1 MKMMIFFIK
10 FRLMALR
17 SINSTYKH
25 SNSDSR
31 FFDVA
36 RVLLRLAGPLI
47 LGQVAVV
54 GMTVTDIY
62 MAGQVNADTL
72 AALQL
77 GGSIWS
83 MINLIVIGIMIANSP
98 IIGNHWGA
106 QQFDKVRLQFQQ
118 ILWLALPI
126 GLLVIGAVFSGI
138 QMLSHLDISEN
149 VYQIAKGYLS
159 PFLITGF
166 MFPAFFAFRTTFE
179 GMGDTRPVLVFNSAA
194 FFLNAVLDYGL
205 VFGKFG
211 LPEMGGVGAAWA
223 TVIVMAFLLTCM
235 ATYGQKSKT
244 TRGLKLYNHF
254 SGPNIKRLRE
264 ILRLGIPIS
273 LNIAAEFSFFAI
285 IPFMI
290 AHLGAAVVGAHA
302 IAINIDSLAFM
313 VPLGIAQA
321 LTIKV
326 SHAQGRGNPS
336 EARIFCIA
344 GFKLVLILG
353 LTMSALKIL
362 FRHDIAAI
370 FTTDPEIQI
379 LAANL
384 FLFAAA
390 LGAVDCLQMSCSG
403 ALRGYKDARIP
414 LVIQITAFWVIAF
427 PIAYSIALTDY
438 WGDPLGIYGFWIG
451 TVIAASIAAIS
462 LLIRWNKISRRAINN
477 LMEERSNNP
486 P

>member
-1 MKMMIFFIK
+1 MT
-10 FRLMALR
+10 LR
-17 SINSTYKH
+17 YVNSTHKH
-25 SNSDSR
+25 STSNSG
-31 FFDVA
+31 FLNIA

-77 GGSIWS
+77 GGSMWS
-83 MINLIVIGIMIANSP
+83 MINLIIIGIMIANSP

-106 QQFDKVRLQFQQ
+106 QQIDKVRAQFQQ

-126 GLLVIGAVFSGI
+126 GLLAVGAVFFGI

-194 FFLNAVLDYGL
+194 FLLNAFLDYGL

-211 LPEMGGVGAAWA
+211 FPQMGGVGAAWA
-223 TVIVMAFLLTCM
+223 TVIVMAFLLSCM
-235 ATYGQKSKT
+235 ATYGQRSKT
-244 TRGLKLYNHF
+244 TKGLKLYHDF
-254 SGPNIKRLRE
+254 SGPNIKQLKE
-264 ILRLGIPIS
+264 TLRLGIPIS

-326 SHAQGRGNPS
+326 SHAIGRGNPL
-336 EARIFCIA
+336 EARVFCLA

-353 LTMSALKIL
+353 LTMSTLKIL

-370 FTTDPEIQI
+370 FSTDTEIQI

-384 FLFAAA
+384 FFFAAA

-414 LVIQITAFWVIAF
+414 LIIQITAFWIIAF
-427 PIAYSIALTDY
+427 PIAYSIALTNY

-451 TVIAASIAAIS
+451 TVIAASIAATS
-462 LLIRWNKISRRAINN
+462 LLIRWNKVSRRAIHN
-477 LMEERSNNP
+477 LIEDHSNNP
-486 P
+486 S

>member
-1 MKMMIFFIK
+1 
-10 FRLMALR
+10 
-17 SINSTYKH
+17 
-25 SNSDSR
+25 
-31 FFDVA
+31 
-36 RVLLRLAGPLI
+36 
-47 LGQVAVV
+47 
-54 GMTVTDIY
+54 
-62 MAGQVNADTL
+62 
-72 AALQL
+72 
-77 GGSIWS
+77 
-83 MINLIVIGIMIANSP
+83 
-98 IIGNHWGA
+98 
-106 QQFDKVRLQFQQ
+106 
-118 ILWLALPI
+118 
-126 GLLVIGAVFSGI
+126 VIGAVFSGI
-138 QMLSHLDISEN
+138 QMLSHLDIYES

-244 TRGLKLYNHF
+244 TRGLKLYSDF
-254 SGPNIKRLRE
+254 SGPNTKQLRE

-336 EARIFCIA
+336 EARMFCIA

-414 LVIQITAFWVIAF
+414 LVIQITAFWVITF
-427 PIAYSIALTDY
+427 PIAYTIALTDY
-438 WGDPLGIYGFWIG
+438 WGDPLGIYGFCIG
-451 TVIAASIAAIS
+451 TVIAASIAATS
-462 LLIRWNKISRRAINN
+462 LLIRWNKISRRAINS